1 VIVDCH
7 MHVKGGDLYRREFS
21 ADFIVRCLDEAGID
35 RAVVFSICL
44 GSRES
49 NNLTYREAQK
59 FSDRLIGFAHVNP
72 EEGDLAVE
80 ELERAIRELN
90 FKGVKIHFGEFA
102 FSKEIFLP
110 VMDEIVKLKIPCLI
124 DCKEQYNV
132 IGELADTY
140 PETKIIV
147 AHLGSHNN
155 EKLVD
160 RFIGLAKRKENL
172 FLDSSWSDVP
182 WKIGDAITIAGAE
195 KVLFGSDGPL
205 IHPLIELTKVK
216 VLKLKREEEELI
228 LGRNI
233 LNLLP
238 R

>member
-1 VIVDCH
+1 MIVDCH

-21 ADFIVRCLDEAGID
+21 ADFIVRRLDEAGIGT
-35 RAVVFSICL
+35 AVAFSICL

-49 NNLTYREAQK
+49 NDLTYREAQK
-59 FSDRLIGFAHVNP
+59 FPDRLIGFAHVNP
-72 EEGDLAVE
+72 EEGDLTVE
-80 ELERAIRELN
+80 ELGRAVKGLN
-90 FKGVKIHFGEFA
+90 FKGVKVHFGEFA

-110 VMDEIVKLKIPCLI
+110 VMDEIARLKVPCLI
-124 DCKEQYNV
+124 DCKEQYAV
-132 IGELADTY
+132 MGELADAY
-140 PETKIIV
+140 PEAKIII

-160 RFIGLAKRKENL
+160 RFIGLAKRKENV

-182 WKIGDAITIAGAE
+182 WKIGDAVTIAGAE

-205 IHPLIELTKVK
+205 LHPLIELTKVK
-216 VLKLKREEEELI
+216 VLKLKRREEELI
-228 LGRNI
+228 LGGNI